1 MHQSI
6 IEITGTIGCTD
17 RAQAQTTILDVVQ
30 SITTN

>member
-1 MHQSI
+1 MHQST
-6 IEITGTIGCTD
+6 IEISGTIGCTD